1 MADDAPKLSRKE
13 RLFLSN
19 QMRILEALYPE
30 EAQYISTQR
39 VAVERGYEFLYDF
52 ELMSH
57 IYEGD
62 DTLSSDEA
70 KEVWDTLEMFG
81 ALGDAD
87 EKAAPA
93 GAAKGGGPDAGQPAA
108 PDPAPDH
115 PLRHF
120 RGYDGN
126 NESKFMAFAAY
137 TVQKLGRFEYVK
149 LARNNYWNSHM
160 PMRPIYQRMLAVWRE
175 LPAENRL
182 DLDAAQAA
190 HVRAAGA
197 PPA

>member
-62 DTLSSDEA
+62 DTLSFDEA
-70 KEVWDTLEMFG
+70 KRSEEHTSELQSLMRHSYAVFG
-81 ALGDAD
+81 L
-87 EKAAPA
+87 KTKTHTTPL
-93 GAAKGGGPDAGQPAA
+93 QP
-108 PDPAPDH
+108 
-115 PLRHF
+115 
-120 RGYDGN
+120 
-126 NESKFMAFAAY
+126 
-137 TVQKLGRFEYVK
+137 Q
-149 LARNNYWNSHM
+149 
-160 PMRPIYQRMLAVWRE
+160 
-175 LPAENRL
+175 
-182 DLDAAQAA
+182 
-190 HVRAAGA
+190 
-197 PPA
+197 

>member
-93 GAAKGGGPDAGQPAA
+93 GASKGGGPDAGQPAD
-108 PDPAPDH
+108 PDSAPAPPH
-115 PLRHF
+115 I
-120 RGYDGN
+120 
-126 NESKFMAFAAY
+126 
-137 TVQKLGRFEYVK
+137 GRT
-149 LARNNYWNSHM
+149 SG
-160 PMRPIYQRMLAVWRE
+160 RE
-175 LPAENRL
+175 K
-182 DLDAAQAA
+182 
-190 HVRAAGA
+190 GGTYGSI
-197 PPA
+197 

>member
-1 MADDAPKLSRKE
+1 MADDSPKLIRKE

-87 EKAAPA
+87 EKADR
-93 GAAKGGGPDAGQPAA
+93 KSTR
-108 PDPAPDH
+108 
-115 PLRHF
+115 L
-120 RGYDGN
+120 
-126 NESKFMAFAAY
+126 
-137 TVQKLGRFEYVK
+137 
-149 LARNNYWNSHM
+149 NSSQQCASRM
-160 PMRPIYQRMLAVWRE
+160 PSS
-175 LPAENRL
+175 
-182 DLDAAQAA
+182 D
-190 HVRAAGA
+190 
-197 PPA
+197 

>member
-52 ELMSH
+52 ELMSN

-70 KEVWDTLEMFG
+70 KTVWDKLEMFG
-81 ALGDAD
+81 AIGDAD
-87 EKAAPA
+87 AKADR
-93 GAAKGGGPDAGQPAA
+93 KSI
-108 PDPAPDH
+108 
-115 PLRHF
+115 R
-120 RGYDGN
+120 
-126 NESKFMAFAAY
+126 M
-137 TVQKLGRFEYVK
+137 
-149 LARNNYWNSHM
+149 NSSQECASRM
-160 PMRPIYQRMLAVWRE
+160 PTSACK
-175 LPAENRL
+175 
-182 DLDAAQAA
+182 
-190 HVRAAGA
+190 
-197 PPA
+197 